1 MTLVPTAVLAAT
13 HLQIKDYTMN
23 EFINRNSEGI
33 ILVAIIALLLSAVL
47 VLHTTNNYH
56 TQAMADKGYVEQA
69 LPGTTT
75 TIWVKDNARY

>member
-1 MTLVPTAVLAAT
+1 
-13 HLQIKDYTMN
+13 MN
-23 EFINRNSEGI
+23 EFINRNSEGVI
-33 ILVAIIALLLSAVL
+33 VTIIIALLLSTVL
-47 VLHTTNNYH
+47 TLSAINKHH